1 MRVTYDTEFIED
13 GRTID
18 LISIALV
25 REDGKEYYGI
35 VDSNTTRGSAL
46 GPCLM
51 DRVVD
56 HYWLRRNV
64 VPSLPISFD
73 EKGDWWWELTHPD
86 ANKVKPRD
94 EIRRD
99 VLRFLMDVP
108 NPSLWAWYAAYDHVA
123 LAQLFG
129 RMIDMPVGIP
139 QRTNDIAQE
148 WERLGYPLLPEQP
161 SGNHNALEDARFNLV
176 RMLWLDKIVE
186 KEKV

>member
-1 MRVTYDTEFIED
+1 MKVTYDTEFIED

-18 LISIALV
+18 LISIALI

-35 VDSNTTRGSAL
+35 VDCGTSRDGVTAPTHI
-46 GPCLM
+46 
-51 DRVVD
+51 DRACE
-56 HYWLRRNV
+56 HTWLRKNV
-64 VPSLPISFD
+64 IPSLPIDFYMGGGWHWDLSH
-73 EKGDWWWELTHPD
+73 KD
-86 ANKVKPRD
+86 ADKVKPRD
-94 EIRRD
+94 EIRTD
-99 VLRFLMDVP
+99 VLRFLMDTP